1 MPTSWSGSFG
11 RWDARTPGDLG
22 DTQPLP
28 RPAPPTR
35 HVGADPVTNGHLSSL
50 RAHLADERAREADA
64 RPSRTTDDELDRAI
78 ERVTRADAALAEGQ
92 VDVAAREMA
101 ELAYVAGDSWPHS
114 GLGAEILRASQAL
127 ERLTGRP

>member
-1 MPTSWSGSFG
+1 VTN
-11 RWDARTPGDLG
+11 GDLG
-22 DTQPLP
+22 
-28 RPAPPTR
+28 
-35 HVGADPVTNGHLSSL
+35 SL
-50 RAHLADERAREADA
+50 RAHLADERATEADL
-64 RPSRTTDDELDRAI
+64 RPSRTADDELDRAI
-78 ERVTRADAALAEGQ
+78 ERVTRADAALAEGH

>member
-1 MPTSWSGSFG
+1 M
-11 RWDARTPGDLG
+11 
-22 DTQPLP
+22 
-28 RPAPPTR
+28 
-35 HVGADPVTNGHLSSL
+35 TNGHLSSL

-101 ELAYVAGDSWPHS
+101 ELAYVAGDS
-114 GLGAEILRASQAL
+114 
-127 ERLTGRP
+127 GRTPGSVPRSCGPPRRSNA

>member
-1 MPTSWSGSFG
+1 M
-11 RWDARTPGDLG
+11 
-22 DTQPLP
+22 
-28 RPAPPTR
+28 
-35 HVGADPVTNGHLSSL
+35 TNGHLSSL